1 MERSNIS
8 AKRSPPA
15 TMMSHVAIKKR
26 CAEIQAPTPP
36 NSRPRIVLM
45 TWSVAQTTDVVRLR
59 AFSEV
64 TLERPMAQAVISA
77 TQRRTS
83 TGLGIDLLIGGTKV
97 AATIPVKRAIENWSS
112 SGISTPRE
120 RARQHEYWPARS
132 RARPQRA
139 ETRLQA
145 VAAEIG
151 RRRDVHIR
159 VP

>member
-1 MERSNIS
+1 M
-8 AKRSPPA
+8 PPR
-15 TMMSHVAIKKR
+15 I
-26 CAEIQAPTPP
+26 
-36 NSRPRIVLM
+36 RPRIVLM
-45 TWSVAQTTDVVRLR
+45 TLSVSQTTDVVRLR

-120 RARQHEYWPARS
+120 RDRQR
-132 RARPQRA
+132 
-139 ETRLQA
+139 ETWTDR
-145 VAAEIG
+145 
-151 RRRDVHIR
+151 
-159 VP
+159 